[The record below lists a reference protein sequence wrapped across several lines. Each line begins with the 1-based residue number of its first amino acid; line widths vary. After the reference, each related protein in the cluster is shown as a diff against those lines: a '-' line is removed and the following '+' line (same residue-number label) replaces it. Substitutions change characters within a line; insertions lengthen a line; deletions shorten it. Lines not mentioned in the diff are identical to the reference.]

1 MLATLILLAIVVCVV
16 VFAYFYMKDPHCNS
30 YTTSKTCPDTSC
42 HWDKKN
48 KNCVDKKPCSSYTQI
63 SSCINNKC
71 HFDPKS
77 SQCMDMDQRPK
88 SHIKHHTKHPNTPG
102 Y

>member
-1 MLATLILLAIVVCVV
+1 MLATLLLVIVVCVV
-16 VFAYFYMKDPHCNS
+16 VFAYFYMKDPHC
-30 YTTSKTCPDTSC
+30 PDTSC
-42 HWDKKN
+42 HWDKKT

-63 SSCINNKC
+63 SSCISNKC
-71 HFDPKS
+71 HFDPES